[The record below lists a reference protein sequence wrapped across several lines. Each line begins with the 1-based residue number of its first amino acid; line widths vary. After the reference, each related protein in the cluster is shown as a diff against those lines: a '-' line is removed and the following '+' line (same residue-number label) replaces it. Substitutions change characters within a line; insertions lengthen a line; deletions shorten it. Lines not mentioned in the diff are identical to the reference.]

1 MGFDYKKEYKEF
13 YLPHKKPGIVTAP
26 SMNFLAVW
34 GNGGPNEEGG
44 AYKHTLGRPGFLCL
58 LPDLPG
64 ACIITSLRKNKI
76 LFCLENFT
84 TQKPTDFERKCRGAF
99 VEWDTSAKAM
109 RNIKEKP

>member
-44 AYKHTLGRPGFLCL
+44 AYKHTLGRPGFFVPLAGFTGSL
-58 LPDLPG
+58 YNN
-64 ACIITSLRKNKI
+64 ITTKEQNSFLSRK
-76 LFCLENFT
+76 FHH
-84 TQKPTDFERKCRGAF
+84 P
-99 VEWDTSAKAM
+99 KAH
-109 RNIKEKP
+109 RL

>member
-44 AYKHTLGRPGFLCL
+44 AYKHTLGRPGFFVPLAGFTGSL
-58 LPDLPG
+58 YNNTTTKEQSSFLKVIISPPKG
-64 ACIITSLRKNKI
+64 AQI
-76 LFCLENFT
+76 L
-84 TQKPTDFERKCRGAF
+84 KKGRGC
-99 VEWDTSAKAM
+99 
-109 RNIKEKP
+109 